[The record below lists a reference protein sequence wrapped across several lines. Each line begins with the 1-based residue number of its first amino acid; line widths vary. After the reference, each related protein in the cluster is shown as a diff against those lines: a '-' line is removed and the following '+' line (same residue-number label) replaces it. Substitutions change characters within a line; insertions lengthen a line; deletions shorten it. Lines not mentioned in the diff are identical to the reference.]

1 MLCTWN
7 EAFCVRFGGYFAL
20 AKGDADYIDGR
31 FLGAGFDLL
40 RVADNI
46 LRREDE

>member
-1 MLCTWN
+1 MRRSACASEVTSP
-7 EAFCVRFGGYFAL
+7 L